1 MSQPKKLQNLT
12 NLQDRTVRSSLAGTC
27 AGRVKPWQ
35 VEDCAPRTPAR
46 PLYAVDG
53 WFLTQRVSGIQRYA
67 IEILAELD
75 RQIPA
80 GSVEIVLPEGAPQ
93 PVYDNIRVVVQGQA
107 NPLWEQRDYPHY
119 LAGAGRRWLCMCN
132 VIPLHSP
139 DACRGIAVW
148 HDVCYRARP
157 DFYRDP
163 RGRASAAW
171 HRLQYRA
178 MAARARRIV
187 TVSEF
192 SKTEIERYYGVPGER
207 ITVIYNAW
215 QHMQR
220 VAADESIFA
229 GAGKWPALRPGQYY
243 FSMANL
249 LKNKN
254 FPWVLRA
261 AKNTPEAVFAI
272 AGGGSLQAEARSL
285 GLADLPNVV
294 YLGYVT
300 DEEAKA
306 LMAHCRAFLFPTLYE
321 GFGIPPLEA
330 IACGAPAVLVSD
342 TPCMREIYGP
352 HAGYI
357 DLAANPGNLRQI
369 TPPAADPAAVLTR
382 YAWRESARRLA
393 GLMGL

>member
-107 NPLWEQRDYPHY
+107 NPLWEQRDYPRY

-163 RGRASAAW
+163 RGLASAAW
-171 HRLQYRA
+171 HRLRIHD
-178 MAARARRIV
+178 RRQGRDPG
-187 TVSEF
+187 SGRREF
-192 SKTEIERYYGVPGER
+192 RR
-207 ITVIYNAW
+207 R
-215 QHMQR
+215 HDR
-220 VAADESIFA
+220 
-229 GAGKWPALRPGQYY
+229 RH
-243 FSMANL
+243 
-249 LKNKN
+249 
-254 FPWVLRA
+254 
-261 AKNTPEAVFAI
+261 
-272 AGGGSLQAEARSL
+272 
-285 GLADLPNVV
+285 GLAP
-294 YLGYVT
+294 
-300 DEEAKA
+300 
-306 LMAHCRAFLFPTLYE
+306 
-321 GFGIPPLEA
+321 
-330 IACGAPAVLVSD
+330 
-342 TPCMREIYGP
+342 
-352 HAGYI
+352 
-357 DLAANPGNLRQI
+357 
-369 TPPAADPAAVLTR
+369 
-382 YAWRESARRLA
+382 
-393 GLMGL
+393 